1 MKLMSRPI
9 PSFDHYFRSLRPE
22 NNTRNPWF
30 QEYWQWK
37 FDCYLDWLPLSE
49 QNLSSNTSCTG
60 KQSSEIERT
69 YKIRKQQTRFMRI
82 SNYSYT
88 MDCLPVRGDNP
99 RALAS

>member
-1 MKLMSRPI
+1 MCISSDGWADRPDVVEGIEDIAVGGISMKLMSRPI

-60 KQSSEIERT
+60 K
-69 YKIRKQQTRFMRI
+69 
-82 SNYSYT
+82 
-88 MDCLPVRGDNP
+88 
-99 RALAS
+99 